1 MQFYEKFLR
10 KALYLSTGQVG
21 SLILPVLEKRS
32 NSFTRSQRRES
43 RDMTNTVNST
53 KKRKQKRSPAL
64 IAGMILLICA
74 VILMITL
81 AMFTSFDEVTNVFEA
96 GKVDIILTETKWHP
110 GDGENVVPEQVI
122 DKNPRITNNEK
133 MVDTY
138 VFLKVVVP
146 YVDTSGENDTN
157 QLEKNS
163 GTQKGILRTETTH
176 TPLYKFVVTE
186 GDTDTYDTTV
196 TDNQRIH
203 NGWYLLRAPQKDE
216 TKKTYTYIYAHVAT
230 NSTTG
235 ENNDPAQLM
244 PLKAGFSTQYPLFD
258 KIRVVNFNEKNFN
271 YNRDYNIY
279 IEAYGIQANF
289 LQQNNTTTNDP
300 VTVWNILQN
309 NYTNI

>member
-1 MQFYEKFLR
+1 
-10 KALYLSTGQVG
+10 
-21 SLILPVLEKRS
+21 
-32 NSFTRSQRRES
+32 
-43 RDMTNTVNST
+43 MTNTVNST

-146 YVDTSGENDTN
+146 YIDTGEATN
-157 QLEKNS
+157 ENILNELEELNGNS
-163 GTQKGILRTETTH
+163 KGTRIDESH
-176 TPLYKFVVTE
+176 NAVPLYKFVVTE
-186 GDTDTYDTTV
+186 GDIDTYDTTV
-196 TDNQRIH
+196 NADQSIH
-203 NGWYLLRAPQKDE
+203 NGWYLLDTPQKDE

-230 NSTTG
+230 NSTG
-235 ENNDPAQLM
+235 NAQLM

-258 KIRVVNFNEKNFN
+258 KIRVVNFNEKNFI